1 MQSGNNLVLQHL
13 ALHRDWLSPYIT
25 IQWHEPDIFS
35 LLMIIFLLQ
44 TSSKTSC
51 NCELNFVHMYSKIIR
66 YYRNVHKWF
75 LTDWLTDWVI
85 ETLLTTCTRYSQ
97 LKISSLFLFTKKYFD
112 GQTDPKRNKK
122 DEASEEAE
130 RKKWS
135 DHFSENIQH
144 VMRDN
149 LIDAIIIVYI
159 TNCYL

>member
-1 MQSGNNLVLQHL
+1 M
-13 ALHRDWLSPYIT
+13 
-25 IQWHEPDIFS
+25 
-35 LLMIIFLLQ
+35 
-44 TSSKTSC
+44 
-51 NCELNFVHMYSKIIR
+51 
-66 YYRNVHKWF
+66 
-75 LTDWLTDWVI
+75 I
-85 ETLLTTCTRYSQ
+85 ETLLTTCTWYSQ
-97 LKISSLFLFTKKYFD
+97 LEISSLFLFTKKYFD

-159 TNCYL
+159 INVDLHYHGTTSRGEKTNKSCMRKKKEQT